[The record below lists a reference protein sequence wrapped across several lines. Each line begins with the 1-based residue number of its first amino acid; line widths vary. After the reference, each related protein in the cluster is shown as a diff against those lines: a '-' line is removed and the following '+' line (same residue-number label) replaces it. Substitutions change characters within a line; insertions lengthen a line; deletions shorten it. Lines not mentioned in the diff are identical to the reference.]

1 MVRRKIFSEKPR
13 RRIFSSSEPILR
25 TLVCRDCGEEVKT
38 GSTSTQIICPKCGG
52 TRFDEKRISIYNR
65 DEKMFS
71 TPSNKLEKL
80 LKTYSGM
87 EMNTR
92 EADRLFSEVALNS
105 DGLVEKGFAEKTD
118 GGILI
123 DPNAYMTEKLFSK
136 LIISITKIMDLPEIE
151 SRENAIESLRGSLS
165 PRGIMIIKKA
175 HGIVDPVNVS
185 SSCCPSPLE
194 GLFSETSEWAKDSG
208 IENDL
213 EAEFGGEELTMDEL
227 FRILNERYD
236 DAPTDIV
243 DYLKKVG
250 IIETQG
256 NMVKVKKNNED
267 D

>member
-1 MVRRKIFSEKPR
+1 MNRRKIFSDKPR
-13 RRIFSSSEPILR
+13 RKIFSSSEPVIR
-25 TLVCRDCGEEVKT
+25 TLVCRDCGEEIKT
-38 GSTSTQIICPKCGG
+38 GSSSTNIICPKCGG
-52 TRFDEKRISIYNR
+52 TRFDEKRVSIFDR
-65 DEKMFS
+65 EEKTFS
-71 TPSNKLEKL
+71 TPSNKLERL

-87 EMNTR
+87 EMNTG
-92 EADRLFSEVALNS
+92 EADRLFSEVALDS

-118 GGILI
+118 NGILV
-123 DPNAYMTEKLFSK
+123 DPSAYMTEKLFSK

-151 SRENAIESLRGSLS
+151 SKESAINDLRGSLS
-165 PRGIMIIKKA
+165 PKGIMIIKKA
-175 HGIVDPVNVS
+175 HGIAEPMHP
-185 SSCCPSPLE
+185 CCPGSPLE

-227 FRILNERYD
+227 FGILNERYD

-243 DYLKKVG
+243 DYLKNAG